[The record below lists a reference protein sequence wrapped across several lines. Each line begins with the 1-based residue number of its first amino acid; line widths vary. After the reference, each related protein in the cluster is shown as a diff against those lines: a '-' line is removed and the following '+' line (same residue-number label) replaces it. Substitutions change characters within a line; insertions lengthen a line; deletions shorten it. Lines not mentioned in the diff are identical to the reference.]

1 MEPLNSHEKQWIPVH
16 ICSNVASYTEVDFR
30 VSMIS
35 HICFITPSG
44 TFNNCGV
51 SKDEV
56 SNWLGLIFFPKP
68 NKGYHK
74 ELLFF
79 YAWKYITITYSSFHS
94 KEDEEHL
101 VRSWDIYLFYDCAPE
116 DEIVFEDKQAHE
128 LFHGCPEKHFNHV
141 QSLGAINFFI
151 LYQI

>member
-1 MEPLNSHEKQWIPVH
+1 MEPLNSHEKEQWIPVH
-16 ICSNVASYTEVDFR
+16 ICSILYGGRFQSLNDFT
-30 VSMIS
+30 
-35 HICFITPSG
+35 HICFITPSAPSG

-56 SNWLGLIFFPKP
+56 SNWLGLIFFAKP

-128 LFHGCPEKHFNHV
+128 LFPG
-141 QSLGAINFFI
+141 
-151 LYQI
+151 